1 MIVAD
6 CTVFSRLILRAEDA
20 DAVDTLFEADP
31 NWASPDLW
39 EAEFASVLRKYELA
53 GRLPLSLT
61 PLLVRKAEELFAE
74 NTFRVSMTRALE
86 TARQTGCSTYD
97 SHYIALAEDLG
108 LKLYT
113 YDTDILKKC
122 PRLARRP

>member
-1 MIVAD
+1 VIVAD
-6 CTVFSRLILRAEDA
+6 CTVFSRLILRADDPTGVDA
-20 DAVDTLFEADP
+20 LFEADP
-31 NWASPDLW
+31 DWAGPSLW
-39 EAEFASVLRKYELA
+39 EAEFASVLRKYEKA

-74 NTFRVSMTRALE
+74 NTCRISMSRALE
-86 TARQTGCSTYD
+86 TSRQTGCSTYD

-113 YDTDILKKC
+113 FDTEILKKC